1 MGVGAAAAAVGGAVH
16 VTATPSPEAVGA
28 TTRLSIFPL
37 PGALLFPGMHLPLH
51 IFEPR
56 YRAMVSDAMA
66 RDRRIGM
73 IQPRPAHSRG
83 KGEPPLF
90 DLGCVGRIAEVEALD
105 DGRYNL
111 ILEGLALFRVVRELE
126 VSTAFRQVEAELLPV
141 GEDETLSLGHRAS
154 LEQESRRFADAQGY
168 AVDWDQVGRLDDQS
182 LVNGIAQIAP
192 FDAAAKQALL
202 EAADLEAR
210 AELIIQL
217 LTFFGRHDGDDR
229 VTLQ

>member
-1 MGVGAAAAAVGGAVH
+1 MTV
-16 VTATPSPEAVGA
+16 
-28 TTRLSIFPL
+28 TRLSIFPL

-73 IQPRPAHSRG
+73 IQPSGDGDRPSLYAI
-83 KGEPPLF
+83 
-90 DLGCVGRIAEVEALD
+90 GCVGRIAEVEALD

-111 ILEGLALFRVVRELE
+111 ILEGLSLFRVIRELD
-126 VSTAFRQVEAELLPV
+126 VATAFRQVEAELLPV
-141 GEDETLSLGHRAS
+141 TSGETLSLGRRSS
-154 LEQESRRFADAQGY
+154 LELESRRFADAQGY
-168 AVDWDQVGRLDDQS
+168 AVDWDAVGRLDDES

-192 FDAAAKQALL
+192 FDTAAKQALL
-202 EAADLEAR
+202 EATDIETR
-210 AELIIQL
+210 AELTIQL
-217 LTFFGRHDGDDR
+217 MQFFGRHDGEER

>member
-1 MGVGAAAAAVGGAVH
+1 M
-16 VTATPSPEAVGA
+16 SD

-56 YRAMVSDAMA
+56 YRALVGDAIA

-73 IQPRPAHSRG
+73 IQPRPGPHHDG
-83 KGEPPLF
+83 QKTPLF
-90 DLGCVGRIAEVEALD
+90 GLGCVGRIAEVEALD

-111 ILEGLALFRVVRELE
+111 ILQGVSLFRLVRELD
-126 VSTAFRQVEAELLPV
+126 VATAFRQVEAALLPV
-141 GEDETLSLGHRAS
+141 PDDQTLSLGRRAS
-154 LEQESRRFADAQGY
+154 LETESRRFAEQQGY
-168 AVDWDQVGRLDDQS
+168 QIDWEQVGRLDDES

-202 EAADLEAR
+202 EASDLEAR

-217 LTFFGRHDGDDR
+217 LGFFGRHDGDDR

>member
-1 MGVGAAAAAVGGAVH
+1 M
-16 VTATPSPEAVGA
+16 T

-37 PGALLFPGMHLPLH
+37 AGALLFPRMHLPLH

-56 YRAMVSDAMA
+56 YCAMVSDAMA

-73 IQPRPAHSRG
+73 IQPR
-83 KGEPPLF
+83 GEGDPPPLF

-105 DGRYNL
+105 DGRYN
-111 ILEGLALFRVVRELE
+111 IVLEGTSLFRVARELD
-126 VSTAFRQVEAELLPV
+126 VSTPFRQVEAELIPIPD
-141 GEDETLSLGHRAS
+141 EPETLSLGHRAA
-154 LEQESRRFADAQGY
+154 LETESRRFAEAQGY
-168 AVDWDQVGRLDDQS
+168 AVDWDSVARLDDEA

-202 EAADLEAR
+202 EAGDLAAR
-210 AELIIQL
+210 AELTVQL
-217 LTFFGRHDGDDR
+217 MQFFGRHDGEDR